1 MIIFWIFTLFAGAS
15 TFAFTYIF
23 LQLGLAWFVGI

>member
-23 LQLGLAWFVGI
+23 LQLGLAWFLGI